1 MLSLLVAG
9 PVGAVGDAER
19 LPSGCG
25 KRGAFSMAA
34 AASIGLAALG
44 RKREWI
50 GGGGVRGGL
59 LGLVLAVGL
68 GCSGDRGL
76 AGPRAEPVGA
86 ERYREILLAEAGVE
100 MGALELAG
108 LAAADSRWISGRMD
122 RLAGRVDGGA
132 SGWRELFERLRADHP
147 EGAEEVLAAYRSEVE
162 RARGFVLA
170 RGLMTLPAGPLE
182 VVETPEYLAANR
194 YPLVAYVGYRLAV
207 TVGERGRLGDHCRA
221 CIPPLA
227 VHETYPGHH
236 AAFLHRRSWGG
247 PGVEPDR
254 EPGDGV
260 EPRDEPEADPE
271 PDREV
276 DLELVRRSA
285 EQFKNRFFH
294 EGWGQYAE
302 LLMLEAGYYAGEPER
317 ELGAWR
323 SLLFRVERARI
334 DALLHAGRLS
344 PAAAAGEI
352 AAFVDPA
359 TAEAE
364 VARHL
369 AEPTLKAAYYVGLLQ
384 VLELRRAVMASDP
397 EMDLRAFH
405 DRFVRWP
412 LPIPQVARE
421 RFGVE
426 IGPGL
431 PADGLARYLGP
442 SAAPDR

>member
-1 MLSLLVAG
+1 M
-9 PVGAVGDAER
+9 P
-19 LPSGCG
+19 
-25 KRGAFSMAA
+25 
-34 AASIGLAALG
+34 
-44 RKREWI
+44 
-50 GGGGVRGGL
+50 
-59 LGLVLAVGL
+59 
-68 GCSGDRGL
+68 
-76 AGPRAEPVGA
+76 EPVG
-86 ERYREILLAEAGVE
+86 EDRYGEILLAEGGVE
-100 MGALELAG
+100 LGALELAER
-108 LAAADSRWISGRMD
+108 AAVDSAWISGRMD
-122 RLAGRVDGGA
+122 ELAERIDGGA

-147 EGAEEVLAAYRSEVE
+147 ESAEGVLAAYRVEVE

-170 RGLMTLPAGPLE
+170 RELMTLPEGPFE
-182 VVETPEYLAANR
+182 VVETPAYLAANR

-207 TVGERGRLGDHCRA
+207 TVGERGRLADHCRA

-227 VHETYPGHH
+227 VHESYPGHH

-247 PGVEPDR
+247 PGVASD
-254 EPGDGV
+254 
-260 EPRDEPEADPE
+260 PEADLE
-271 PDREV
+271 PGREV
-276 DLELVRRSA
+276 DPELLRRSA
-285 EQFKNRFFH
+285 EQLKNRFFH

-344 PAAAAGEI
+344 PAAAAAEI

-369 AEPTLKAAYYVGLLQ
+369 AEPTLKAAYYAGLLQ
-384 VLELRRAVMASDP
+384 VLELRRAVMTGYP

-412 LPIPQVARE
+412 LPIPEVARE

-431 PADGLARYLGP
+431 PANGLARYLGP

>member
-1 MLSLLVAG
+1 A
-9 PVGAVGDAER
+9 VGAVD
-19 LPSGCG
+19 
-25 KRGAFSMAA
+25 SM
-34 AASIGLAALG
+34 GLAALG
-44 RKREWI
+44 EKKGGI
-50 GGGGVRGGL
+50 GGGGVRGGV
-59 LGLVLAVGL
+59 LGLLLMVGL
-68 GCSGDRGL
+68 GCSGDEAL
-76 AGPRAEPVGA
+76 PMPEPVGA
-86 ERYREILLAEAGVE
+86 DRYGEILLAEGGVE
-100 MGALELAG
+100 LGALELAG
-108 LAAADSRWISGRMD
+108 LAAADSAWISGRMD
-122 RLAGRVDGGA
+122 ELAGRIDGGG

-147 EGAEEVLAAYRSEVE
+147 AGAEGVLAAYRVEVE

-170 RGLMTLPAGPLE
+170 RGLMTLPEAPLE
-182 VVETPEYLAANR
+182 VVETPAYLAANR

-207 TVGERGRLGDHCRA
+207 TVGERGRLGDHCRV

-254 EPGDGV
+254 EPGREV
-260 EPRDEPEADPE
+260 DPE

-276 DLELVRRSA
+276 DPELIRRSA
-285 EQFKNRFFH
+285 EQRKNRFFH

-334 DALLHAGRLS
+334 DALLQAGRLS
-344 PAAAAGEI
+344 PAAAAAEI

-384 VLELRRAVMASDP
+384 VLELRRAVTAGDP

-412 LPIPQVARE
+412 LPIPEVARE

-426 IGPGL
+426 IGREL
-431 PADGLARYLGP
+431 PEGGLARYLGVQ
-442 SAAPDR
+442 